1 MVINRHR
8 PSIRRPKLKGGVTD
22 YAYPFYDDE
31 EMPMRFRIRN
41 LVTIAAL
48 GAIAGTS
55 NAQNAP
61 DNAIRNA
68 DGSRTILRSQQLPE
82 ANERHARWCQMHGG
96 VDVTNEGDLTLES
109 KTLDAV
115 ICRRLDPSAPGF
127 SGAYIPKNWSR
138 NIISPDSEMEKAPF
152 ITPGRPKKSLEQE
165 NSLAPHSAIVVPTIS
180 VYPNNGYT
188 VKRETLFYP
197 ASYAIFHNFTGGPKG
212 RVASRIPLLGC
223 GWTWEGLI
231 QTNPH
236 QVDGFTG
243 CIAPSFQAVVGTSIE
258 ACVGIVCARGEGSF
272 VVE

>member
-1 MVINRHR
+1 
-8 PSIRRPKLKGGVTD
+8 
-22 YAYPFYDDE
+22 
-31 EMPMRFRIRN
+31 MRFRMRN
-41 LVTIAAL
+41 LVTVAAL

-55 NAQNAP
+55 TSSAQNAP
-61 DNAIRNA
+61 DNAIHNA

-96 VDVTNEGDLTLES
+96 VDMTNEGDLTLDS

-127 SGAYIPKNWSR
+127 SGAYMPKNPR
-138 NIISPDSEMEKAPF
+138 QNIISPDAEMEKAPF
-152 ITPGRPKKSLEQE
+152 IIPKRPRKSLEQD
-165 NSLAPHSAIVVPTIS
+165 NLSAPHSSVIVPTIS

-188 VKRETLFYP
+188 VKREALFYP
-197 ASYAIFHNFTGGPKG
+197 ASYAIFYNFTGSPKG

-243 CIAPSFQAVVGTSIE
+243 CIAPSFQAVVGTYIE